1 MKLIHMIIALAA
13 VVMLAGVLNA
23 QAIQTG
29 TFKASEATPNY
40 TLAAGSGD
48 RMTAIDVKFDKPFAS
63 TPQVVLG
70 MTAMDG
76 AKEANIRY
84 EVKADAITRDGFT
97 VQLKTWGDTK
107 IFMLSGSW
115 LAFEAGKT
123 PPPPQQQGE
132 PPKKAKK
139 GKK

>member
-1 MKLIHMIIALAA
+1 MKLTHMIIALAA
-13 VVMLAGVLNA
+13 IVMLAGVINA
-23 QAIQTG
+23 QAIQSG

-48 RMTAIDVKFDKPFAS
+48 RMMGIDVKFDKPFAS
-63 TPQVVLG
+63 KPQVVLG
-70 MTAMDG
+70 VTAMDG

-84 EVKADAITRDGFT
+84 EVTTDAVTRDGFT
-97 VQLKTWGDTK
+97 IQLKTWGDTK

-115 LAFEAGKT
+115 LAVETGKA
-123 PPPPQQQGE
+123 PPPAGE
-132 PPKKAKK
+132 PPRKVKK